1 MPVRDVAPDE
11 WECRVFIAVAEHRTF
26 AAAAKALSAQTGKD
40 YGSRAVAKVVAKIER
55 WLGVPPFEQT
65 LSRAKQTTARGE
77 DFLRAARAIVGE
89 YQALREPE
97 RAFTVPTLAC
107 MPHHMHVVARAEA
120 ALAKNPGLRVEFLE
134 RDSYVGAT
142 AFGRYAVG
150 RLQRDRYQ
158 LVVGPP
164 VSGDTTLISKDLYES
179 RLEAMVPT
187 ARGTTPIAL
196 TELVHEYQVF
206 LPPLESRSRRL
217 FEDRLAEWAPGLRK
231 GVPPQRASSETATN
245 VLRVCHRPN
254 ADRCAV
260 VAPSDVALVYK
271 PGREFGGSQA
281 ERFVWVPIYHR
292 DSDGVVHQLTQR
304 VSVTVKRTDAAA
316 LFPVMDQLRRAV
328 SQVPELAP
336 RLDLPPE

>member
-26 AAAAKALSAQTGKD
+26 AAAAKALSAQTGKA
-40 YGSRAVAKVVAKIER
+40 YGSRAVAKVIAKIER

-65 LSRAKQTTARGE
+65 LSRAKQTTPRGE

-107 MPHHMHVVARAEA
+107 MPHHLHVVAQAEA
-120 ALAKNPGLRVEFLE
+120 ALAQRPELRVEFLD
-134 RDSYVGAT
+134 RDSYVGTA
-142 AFGRYAVG
+142 AFGRYAVA

-158 LVVGPP
+158 LVIGPP
-164 VSGDTTLISKDLYES
+164 VSGDATLVSKDLYEA
-179 RLEAMVPT
+179 RLEAMVPA
-187 ARGTTPIAL
+187 ARGPTPVAL
-196 TELVHEYQVF
+196 TDLVQEYQVF

-217 FEDRLAEWAPGLRK
+217 FEDRVAEWAPGLRK
-231 GVPPQRASSETATN
+231 GAPTQRPSHETATN
-245 VLRVCHRPN
+245 VLRVCHRPS
-254 ADRCAV
+254 DRCAV
-260 VAPSDVALVYK
+260 VAASDVALAFK

-292 DSDGVVHQLTQR
+292 DGDGVVHQLTQR

-316 LFPVMDQLRRAV
+316 LFPVMEQLRRAV
-328 SQVPELAP
+328 SQVPELAHA
-336 RLDLPPE
+336 RLDL